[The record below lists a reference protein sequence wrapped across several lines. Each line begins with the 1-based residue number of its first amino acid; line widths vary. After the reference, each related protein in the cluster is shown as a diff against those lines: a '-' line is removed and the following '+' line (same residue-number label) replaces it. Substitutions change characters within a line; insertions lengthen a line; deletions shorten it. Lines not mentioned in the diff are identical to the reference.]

1 MSYGDA
7 KVYFDGGHY
16 IAIPHV
22 EQSHKR
28 RKRITIET
36 NQVLNESKISN
47 ESIAVKN
54 DKEVMAIAK
63 IDLKVLFET
72 LYKENLDKKPRE
84 RNEKIIESLEK
95 YIESKEKLNEF
106 VKVNLE
112 RKKRNL
118 IERRK
123 RFARKIYLQ
132 EWSYFC
138 TFTYDDKKHTED
150 TFKTKLSNCLKHN
163 SSRKGWKY
171 AGVWERS
178 PQNNRLHFH
187 AIVYIPNNDL
197 EFVEV
202 KDYSTKTHKMQ
213 TTYQNK
219 HFLEKFGRNDFE
231 EINQYTINESIR
243 YLMKYLGKTEERIV
257 YSKDLP
263 TYFISDI
270 MDEDVVCTIGIEDR
284 KLLLFDDFKCWD
296 EGVLIGNVSKE
307 TISQLRKA
315 N

>member
-36 NQVLNESKISN
+36 NQVLNESI
-47 ESIAVKN
+47 ESSAVKN
-54 DKEVMAIAK
+54 EKEVMATAK
-63 IDLKVLFET
+63 IDLKMLFET

-150 TFKTKLSNCLKHN
+150 TFKTKLSNCLKHF

-187 AIVYIPNNDL
+187 ALVYIPNNDL

-213 TTYQNK
+213 ITYQNK

-231 EINQYTINESIR
+231 EINKYTINESIR

-257 YSKDLP
+257 YSNDLP

-270 MDEDVVCTIGIEDR
+270 MYEDIVCTIGIEDR

-307 TISQLRKA
+307 TISLLRKV